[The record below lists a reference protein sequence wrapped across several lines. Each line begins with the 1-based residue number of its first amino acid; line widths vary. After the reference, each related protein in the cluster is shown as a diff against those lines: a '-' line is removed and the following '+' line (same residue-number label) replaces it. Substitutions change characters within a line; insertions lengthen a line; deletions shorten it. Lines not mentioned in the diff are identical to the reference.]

1 MSTKKG
7 AAHTP
12 VTDLILEDGRKGKT
26 MVKIE
31 IYEKNITYHSA
42 ITLEV
47 NDADRRELERIL
59 IACGLM
65 YRVTPIEEEVE
76 KDDF

>member
-1 MSTKKG
+1 
-7 AAHTP
+7 
-12 VTDLILEDGRKGKT
+12 

-65 YRVTPIEEEVE
+65 YRVTPIEKEVE

>member
-1 MSTKKG
+1 
-7 AAHTP
+7 
-12 VTDLILEDGRKGKT
+12 

-31 IYEKNITYHSA
+31 IYEKGITYHSA

-59 IACGLM
+59 IACGHM
-65 YRVTPIEEEVE
+65 YRVTPIEKEVE
-76 KDDF
+76 EDDF

>member
-1 MSTKKG
+1 
-7 AAHTP
+7 
-12 VTDLILEDGRKGKT
+12 

-59 IACGLM
+59 LTYGYAF
-65 YRVTPIEEEVE
+65 RVTPIEKE
-76 KDDF
+76 KGEDDDF

>member
-1 MSTKKG
+1 MYK
-7 AAHTP
+7 
-12 VTDLILEDGRKGKT
+12 V
-26 MVKIE
+26 E
-31 IYEKNITYHSA
+31 IYEKNITYHPSFA
-42 ITLEV
+42 LEV

-65 YRVTPIEEEVE
+65 YRVTPIEEEGE